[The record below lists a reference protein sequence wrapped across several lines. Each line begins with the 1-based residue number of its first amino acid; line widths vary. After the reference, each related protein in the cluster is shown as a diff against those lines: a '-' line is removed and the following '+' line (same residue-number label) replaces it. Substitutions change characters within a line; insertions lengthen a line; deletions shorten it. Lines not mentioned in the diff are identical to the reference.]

1 MTDPVPPV
9 GEPSLAS
16 AVTDNGDVGAYLDEL
31 IVDFGVV
38 VTHAQERYEEV
49 ADVLRMELVGPH
61 LRLSGDIGLG
71 RFRRISDVL
80 NHHEGLLRLR
90 DVAVLRR
97 NGTATRVSTP
107 EMWVSPGEV
116 TLFGQTVA
124 PEGSEAPPELRII
137 KEPHAL
143 VVVTP
148 GHTLTGSVYV
158 PVGAD
163 LSIFIESPEPA
174 FIPMTG
180 VRARSLADRRIV
192 TSYAFAL
199 LNRRHIVAATEMPT
213 SMQGGGWRI

>member
-1 MTDPVPPV
+1 MTETILPAEDTSPP
-9 GEPSLAS
+9 S
-16 AVTDNGDVGAYLDEL
+16 AHIDNGDVGAYLDEL
-31 IVDFGVV
+31 IVNLGDVF
-38 VTHAQERYEEV
+38 HAPERFEED

-61 LRLSGDIGLG
+61 LRLAGDIGLG

-90 DVAVLRR
+90 EVAVLRR
-97 NGTATRVSTP
+97 NGTPTRVTTP

-116 TLFGQTVA
+116 TLFGQAEIVDA
-124 PEGSEAPPELRII
+124 APPPPEVRIV
-137 KEPHAL
+137 KEPHLL

-192 TSYAFAL
+192 TSYSFAL